1 MVARIGLQKIL
12 SWVKWQRGKGH
23 QWAEAIVFGDV
34 VTRCSLCGRRW
45 SLIVGGGETQ
55 QGARLGSP
63 SNKKK
68 NKYRFL
74 LISHP
79 ATEQRSTRKVY
90 VISLITGSPLL
101 ALSSLDIS
109 SCIGADTTL
118 THITNCRC
126 TQASPPR
133 WSSTSLW
140 WVWTVSTRDQW
151 WATKWFCNR
160 FLRTNMFSFSIL
172 EIFNLV
178 FKMQESYLKPSWF
191 EIQLFLLLKYFQIF
205 FWKNITFLTIII
217 LLDVS

>member
-1 MVARIGLQKIL
+1 MRPP
-12 SWVKWQRGKGH
+12 VKFDCR
-23 QWAEAIVFGDV
+23 
-34 VTRCSLCGRRW
+34 GRRDP
-45 SLIVGGGETQ
+45 
-55 QGARLGSP
+55 ARSKARV
-63 SNKKK
+63 SVKQKK